1 MMKMLHQSDLLKL
14 DLVIFSN
21 VNLKQKTEFTNLDC
35 YAMKMFYRLKECCFS
50 LKPDEKPLADAVHHE
65 VGQYY
70 QTLNH
75 TCFTQETSFN
85 MSPLPTN
92 ARAHGRDM
100 IGQKLHK
107 GIEGQNFL
115 KGLVKAKSSPAIALC
130 ANFVIYNG
138 VVNGFKVAMVE
149 LKHDPMMANYDAG
162 VISDEPATCERALA
176 DERTVDPAI
185 SAVNNHITLL
195 SAVAPYAIDK
205 VTA

>member
-1 MMKMLHQSDLLKL
+1 MNFSTPCSLLL
-14 DLVIFSN
+14 
-21 VNLKQKTEFTNLDC
+21 
-35 YAMKMFYRLKECCFS
+35 
-50 LKPDEKPLADAVHHE
+50 
-65 VGQYY
+65 
-70 QTLNH
+70 TL
-75 TCFTQETSFN
+75 CLILISQ
-85 MSPLPTN
+85 SPLPTN

-176 DERTVDPAI
+176 DEHIVDPAI
-185 SAVNNHITLL
+185 SALNNRIMLL
-195 SAVAPYAIDK
+195 SAIASYAIDK
-205 VTA
+205 LIAN

>member
-85 MSPLPTN
+85 MVCTWTKEFYVVSDCTSP
-92 ARAHGRDM
+92 
-100 IGQKLHK
+100 
-107 GIEGQNFL
+107 
-115 KGLVKAKSSPAIALC
+115 S
-130 ANFVIYNG
+130 
-138 VVNGFKVAMVE
+138 
-149 LKHDPMMANYDAG
+149 
-162 VISDEPATCERALA
+162 
-176 DERTVDPAI
+176 
-185 SAVNNHITLL
+185 
-195 SAVAPYAIDK
+195 
-205 VTA
+205 

>member
-1 MMKMLHQSDLLKL
+1 MNFSTPCSLLL
-14 DLVIFSN
+14 
-21 VNLKQKTEFTNLDC
+21 
-35 YAMKMFYRLKECCFS
+35 
-50 LKPDEKPLADAVHHE
+50 
-65 VGQYY
+65 
-70 QTLNH
+70 TL
-75 TCFTQETSFN
+75 CLILISQ
-85 MSPLPTN
+85 SPLPTN

-115 KGLVKAKSSPAIALC
+115 KGLVKAKSSPAIAEC
-130 ANFVIYNG
+130 ANFCYDA
-138 VVNGFKVAMVE
+138 VVNGFKGAMNE
-149 LKHDPMMANYDAG
+149 LKDDPMTANYDAG
-162 VISDEPATCERALA
+162 VVSDGPATCERALA